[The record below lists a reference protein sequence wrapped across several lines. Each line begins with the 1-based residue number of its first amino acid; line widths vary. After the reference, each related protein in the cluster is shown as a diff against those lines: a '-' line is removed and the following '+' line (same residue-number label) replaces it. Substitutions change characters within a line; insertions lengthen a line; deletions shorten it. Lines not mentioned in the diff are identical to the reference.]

1 MPEARVI
8 KAGEIA
14 ADFTLPD
21 STETPRR
28 LSELAQNAYC
38 LLVFYRGHW

>member
-8 KAGEIA
+8 KAGENA
-14 ADFTLPD
+14 SDFTLPD
-21 STETPRR
+21 SAEAPRR
-28 LSELAQNAYC
+28 LSELASGGHC